1 AHGVVEWAGEP
12 VGETGPDSP
21 ECADDLLPCALPI
34 APEEREEG
42 AQNAEDQIPGALNDG
57 PHKLEAGVDDRSNLI
72 TEYRAEKG
80 TDTIQRPADHRSHC
94 VEPGLDEVRNRR
106 QSDRR
111 DLLDGVPCTSPIA
124 LERRGDG
131 GPDGQ
136 DDVPPRLKHTNDGV
150 PYRLHVVGD
159 LVAKDR
165 TDTVDENLA
174 DVVDDL
180 EQRIENTLEERR
192 YSVPDRN
199 EGVLKPLPC
208 RLPITLECGDKRI
221 PEASECVE
229 HPGKDLLHAFPE
241 CLHRLD
247 DG

>member
-1 AHGVVEWAGEP
+1 DAHGVVEWAGEP

-80 TDTIQRPADHRSHC
+80 PDTIQRPADHRSDC
-94 VEPGLDEVRNRR
+94 VEPGLNEVRDCR

-136 DDVPPRLKHTNDGV
+136 ADVPPRLKHTSDGV
-150 PYRLHVVGD
+150 PPRLHVVGHLGSKQSPD
-159 LVAKDR
+159 A
-165 TDTVDENLA
+165 VDEDLA
-174 DVVDDL
+174 DVVDDVKQRVENAF
-180 EQRIENTLEERR
+180 EQ
-192 YSVPDRN
+192 DRN
-199 EGVLKPLPC
+199 RVPY
-208 RLPITLECGDKRI
+208 
-221 PEASECVE
+221 
-229 HPGKDLLHAFPE
+229 
-241 CLHRLD
+241 
-247 DG
+247 

>member
-1 AHGVVEWAGEP
+1 VVEAEEPSRDRLDLLSEPLERLAELRLAEPLNDALNRLADAPDDQFTRASERTDESQRPFDDDAHGVVEWAGEP

-21 ECADDLLPCALPI
+21 ERADDPLPCALPI

-57 PHKLEAGVDDRSNLI
+57 PHKLEAGADHRSNLI

-80 TDTIQRPADHRSHC
+80 TDTIQRPADHRSDC

-150 PYRLHVVGD
+150 PHRLHVVGD
-159 LVAKDR
+159 LVAEQIA
-165 TDTVDENLA
+165 DTVDDDPG
-174 DVVDDL
+174 DV
-180 EQRIENTLEERR
+180 
-192 YSVPDRN
+192 
-199 EGVLKPLPC
+199 
-208 RLPITLECGDKRI
+208 
-221 PEASECVE
+221 
-229 HPGKDLLHAFPE
+229 
-241 CLHRLD
+241 
-247 DG
+247 